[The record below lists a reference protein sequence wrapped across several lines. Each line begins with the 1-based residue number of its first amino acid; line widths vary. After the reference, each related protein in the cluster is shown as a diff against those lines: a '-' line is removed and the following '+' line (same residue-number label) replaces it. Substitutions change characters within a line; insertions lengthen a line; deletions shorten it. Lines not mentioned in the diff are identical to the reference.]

1 MAAGSAL
8 LSIREA
14 LETPD
19 LLAVRGLFQEYAA
32 SLGFSLCFQ
41 GFDQEIAGLPGMYA
55 PPEGRLLLAHRAGDA
70 AGCVALRPS
79 SSGTCEMKRLY
90 VRPAYRASGLGRLL
104 AERIIHE

>member
-1 MAAGSAL
+1 MDCGWQPIHLSTGAESSRWCRADQGRARWYSRRCGRAMAAGSAL

-19 LLAVRGLFQEYAA
+19 LLAVRELFQEYAA

-55 PPEGRLLLAHRAGDA
+55 PPEGRLLLAHRAGD
-70 AGCVALRPS
+70 
-79 SSGTCEMKRLY
+79 
-90 VRPAYRASGLGRLL
+90 
-104 AERIIHE
+104 